1 MFGEFRDS
9 IQDHI
14 ARRLEDASATDLAS
28 LKYYTVKRG
37 ETLPVIAR
45 KLRVSKTDL
54 AEANY
59 LRVTSRVNAGQ
70 RLMVPHEAT
79 VLLAARTDRPV
90 PATESRAIVAG
101 PTLMAQEPANSNRV
115 KVIYEVRQG
124 DTLTEIASLF
134 KTTVA
139 ALKTWNPRLLGSR
152 LQAGAR
158 LTVYKLTT

>member
-1 MFGEFRDS
+1 
-9 IQDHI
+9 
-14 ARRLEDASATDLAS
+14 
-28 LKYYTVKRG
+28 
-37 ETLPVIAR
+37 
-45 KLRVSKTDL
+45 L

-59 LRVTSRVNAGQ
+59 LRVTSRVHAGQ
-70 RLMVPHEAT
+70 RLMVPHDAT

-158 LTVYKLTT
+158 LTVYKLTN